1 MIESERIHIP
11 PKRTRLG
18 LDRPDYR
25 WRHLGFV
32 LLALSLVSGAV
43 WLVLK

>member
-1 MIESERIHIP
+1 MTNLKIHVA

-25 WRHLGFV
+25 WRHLGF
-32 LLALSLVSGAV
+32 LLLGCALVSLAV